1 MPKTNKTKGRV
12 MVGLDDVHLQ
22 LIDELQPFFGNSRP
36 EVIRNLIIDW
46 LKKEYGLERLREKG
60 AIK

>member
-1 MPKTNKTKGRV
+1 MPKTNNSKDRV
-12 MVGLDDVHLQ
+12 TVGLDEIHLQ
-22 LIDELQPFFGNSRP
+22 LIDELMPFFGNSRP

-46 LKKEYGLERLREKG
+46 LRKEYGLEKIREKK

>member
-46 LKKEYGLERLREKG
+46 LKKEHGLEKLREKG